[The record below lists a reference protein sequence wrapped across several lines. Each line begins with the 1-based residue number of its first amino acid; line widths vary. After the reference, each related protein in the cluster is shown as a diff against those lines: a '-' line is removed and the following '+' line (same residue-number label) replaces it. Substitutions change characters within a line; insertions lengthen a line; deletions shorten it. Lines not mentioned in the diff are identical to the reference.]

1 MSKMFFERLSA
12 LDNSFLVF
20 EKPHIPMHIGS
31 TMIFEAGELAH
42 PDGGIDV
49 DAVRDAVRAALPFIP
64 RYRQK
69 IVQVPGSYRWVWV
82 DDSHFNIDYHI
93 RHTALPRPGG
103 DEELKRLAG
112 RIMESHLDRSRP
124 LWEMWVVEGM
134 DDGRFA
140 IISKV
145 HHCMIDGVAGV
156 DLMTVLL
163 DVDRESK
170 RPQPGAFIPR
180 RVPTA
185 WELLADGV
193 SHRAM
198 LPLRLL
204 KGASALFKEADDTK
218 RDLLVRLRALAGML
232 GWTVASADDIPFN
245 REVGPHRR
253 ADWYAMDLARVKAVR
268 ARLGGS
274 INDIVL
280 TVVAGAVQR
289 MLSKRRINP
298 GSVDFRVLAPVS
310 VRGNDERGRP
320 GNRVS
325 AWLIDLPVDRVDP
338 RAQLDLVREQT
349 RELKESRQAVG
360 AELLTDVAEWA
371 PSTLL
376 ALGTRN
382 VTRMRLFDMIVT
394 NVPGPQFPVYMA
406 GARLLET
413 YPVVPLFDNMGLGIA
428 LLSYDGAIYWGMNAD
443 YDLFPDTSEA
453 VDAIDESFAALEAAA
468 QAASDELTSS
478 GGEVNIQPPAGHKS
492 SEAGVG
498 EASPAQA
505 AAADSTGEQVS
516 PSQGE
521 PPDKVTLN

>member
-1 MSKMFFERLSA
+1 
-12 LDNSFLVF
+12 
-20 EKPHIPMHIGS
+20 
-31 TMIFEAGELAH
+31 
-42 PDGGIDV
+42 
-49 DAVRDAVRAALPFIP
+49 
-64 RYRQK
+64 
-69 IVQVPGSYRWVWV
+69 
-82 DDSHFNIDYHI
+82 
-93 RHTALPRPGG
+93 
-103 DEELKRLAG
+103 
-112 RIMESHLDRSRP
+112 
-124 LWEMWVVEGM
+124 
-134 DDGRFA
+134 
-140 IISKV
+140 
-145 HHCMIDGVAGV
+145 MIDGVAGV

-163 DVDRESK
+163 DVDPESK
-170 RPQPGAFIPR
+170 RPQPGGFIPR

-204 KGASALFKEADDTK
+204 RGAGALFKEADDTK
-218 RDLLVRLRALAGML
+218 RELLVRLRAVASML
-232 GWTVASADDIPFN
+232 GWTMASADDTPFN

-253 ADWYAMDLARVKAVR
+253 ADWYAMDLARVKSVR

-310 VRGNDERGRP
+310 VRGSDERGRP

-360 AELLTDVAEWA
+360 AELLIDAAEWA

-443 YDLFPDTSEA
+443 YDLFPDTSEV
-453 VDAIDESFAALEAAA
+453 VDAIHESFAALEVVA

-478 GGEVNIQPPAGHKS
+478 GGEVNIQPPAGSKS
-492 SEAGVG
+492 AAAGVG
-498 EASPAQA
+498 EASPAETA
-505 AAADSTGEQVS
+505 VADTTDEQVS
-516 PSQGE
+516 SSPGE
-521 PPDKVTLN
+521 PPGKVTLN